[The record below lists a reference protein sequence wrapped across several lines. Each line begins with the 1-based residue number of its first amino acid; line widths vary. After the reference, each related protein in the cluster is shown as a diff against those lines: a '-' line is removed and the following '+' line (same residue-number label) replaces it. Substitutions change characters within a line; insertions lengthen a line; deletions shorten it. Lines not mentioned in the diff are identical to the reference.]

1 MESFRQPNSAN
12 KIPDLSALPGPEL
25 IAAIEECQRLLDG
38 DLALSPTNLKCP
50 KCGHTGYFR
59 IEAYQ
64 WIDWEPHEITADPNH
79 DPEWGAESACNCPE
93 CNYPGRVLDFI
104 AEPPT

>member
-1 MESFRQPNSAN
+1 MQPTKQAAAQA
-12 KIPDLSALPGPEL
+12 IPDLSTLTGHEL
-25 IAAIEECQRLLDG
+25 IATIEACQRLLDG
-38 DLALSPTNLKCP
+38 DLTLSPTKLKCP

-64 WIDWEPHEITADPNH
+64 WIDWEPREITANPNH

-93 CNYPGRVLDFI
+93 CNHPGRVLDFI
-104 AEPPT
+104 GNLTT